1 MTPLDPKSFKRND
14 RRREPLGECRR
25 ESVPHDPAT
34 PGKESKP
41 RSPRSRIRVHDEAEF
56 RRWEEIARRLEEKRN
71 QDK

>member
-1 MTPLDPKSFKRND
+1 MNSPGPESFKRND
-14 RRREPLGECRR
+14 RRREPSGECRR
-25 ESVPHDPAT
+25 ESVPREDTP